1 MTSSLLHVEKESL
14 EVLAFRVVD
23 VDGVVS
29 GLVQTIEDTD
39 AAAGLG
45 GGGEHGEGKG
55 LLVNDLRA
63 AERED
68 QASGSD
74 LGDRGGVQTL
84 IGTEGVVQGTS
95 MLGECRRIHDHQI
108 VLVLW
113 DVAQELD
120 GIGAIACVSG
130 WLETVQEHIPFYHI
144 DGLAG
149 AVHGI
154 NVNCAGAEGIDG
166 EASGVAEEVQ
176 DVAASGIFPD
186 KGPVLPLVEEEAGLL
201 AFGPVDKEFMAV
213 LKDDLLVIGEAL
225 GAVKVAVNKVEAGL
239 ERGCAGALV
248 IDCLQGRAIDGF
260 QGLADRAFRTEH
272 SYGVGL
278 HNADAIVIVYDQA
291 GETVAFAVDKAV
303 AVGESGFSDKASRFD
318 RLSDRRNRLGGRRN
332 RLSDRRNW
340 LGGRRNWLG
349 DRRDRLS
356 DRRNWLS
363 GRRDWLGG
371 RRNRAGQ
378 SNGDTY
384 PERPGD
390 HILPKVRRK
399 DILAGETQHTDGD
412 RSYLIVPVS
421 QKIPALREHTDDVT
435 FSRLADNLGD
445 GTREYPRMESQ
456 KRVLSTFL

>member
-239 ERGCAGALV
+239 ERGGAGAFV
-248 IDCLQGRAIDGF
+248 IDCLQGWAIDGF

-291 GETVAFAVDKAV
+291 RETVAFAVDKAV
-303 AVGESGFSDKASRFD
+303 AVGEGGFSDKTSRFD
-318 RLSDRRNRLGGRRN
+318 RLSDRRN
-332 RLSDRRNW
+332 
-340 LGGRRNWLG
+340 
-349 DRRDRLS
+349 
-356 DRRNWLS
+356 
-363 GRRDWLGG
+363 WLGG

-390 HILPKVRRK
+390 HILPKVWRK

>member
-45 GGGEHGEGKG
+45 GGGEHGEGKA

-291 GETVAFAVDKAV
+291 GETVAFAVDNAV
-303 AVGESGFSDKASRFD
+303 AVGEGGFSDKASRFD
-318 RLSDRRNRLGGRRN
+318 RLSDRRN
-332 RLSDRRNW
+332 
-340 LGGRRNWLG
+340 
-349 DRRDRLS
+349 
-356 DRRNWLS
+356 WLS
-363 GRRDWLGG
+363 G

-384 PERPGD
+384 PERLGD
-390 HILPKVRRK
+390 HILPKVWRK

>member
-239 ERGCAGALV
+239 ERGGAGAFV

-303 AVGESGFSDKASRFD
+303 AVGEGGFSDKASRFD
-318 RLSDRRNRLGGRRN
+318 RLSDRRDRF
-332 RLSDRRNW
+332 SDRRN
-340 LGGRRNWLG
+340 
-349 DRRDRLS
+349 
-356 DRRNWLS
+356 
-363 GRRDWLGG
+363 WLGG

-378 SNGDTY
+378 SNGDADT
-384 PERPGD
+384 ERPGD
-390 HILPKVRRK
+390 HILPKVWRK

>member
-1 MTSSLLHVEKESL
+1 MTSSLLHIEEESL

-45 GGGEHGEGKG
+45 GGGEHGEGKA

-166 EASGVAEEVQ
+166 KASGVAEEVQ

-239 ERGCAGALV
+239 ERGGAGTFV

-303 AVGESGFSDKASRFD
+303 AVGEGGFSDKASRFD
-318 RLSDRRNRLGGRRN
+318 RFSDRRN
-332 RLSDRRNW
+332 
-340 LGGRRNWLG
+340 
-349 DRRDRLS
+349 
-356 DRRNWLS
+356 
-363 GRRDWLGG
+363 WLGG

-390 HILPKVRRK
+390 HILPKVWRK

>member
-74 LGDRGGVQTL
+74 LGDSGGVQTL

-239 ERGCAGALV
+239 ERGGAGAFV

-303 AVGESGFSDKASRFD
+303 AVGEGGFSGKASRFD
-318 RLSDRRNRLGGRRN
+318 RLSDRRNWF
-332 RLSDRRNW
+332 SDRRN
-340 LGGRRNWLG
+340 
-349 DRRDRLS
+349 
-356 DRRNWLS
+356 
-363 GRRDWLGG
+363 WLGG

-390 HILPKVRRK
+390 HILPKVWRK

-445 GTREYPRMESQ
+445 GAREYPRMESQ

>member
-1 MTSSLLHVEKESL
+1 MTSSLLHVEEESL

-45 GGGEHGEGKG
+45 GGGEHGEGKA

-166 EASGVAEEVQ
+166 KASGVAEEVQ

-239 ERGCAGALV
+239 ERGGAGTFV

-303 AVGESGFSDKASRFD
+303 AVGEGGFSDKASRFD
-318 RLSDRRNRLGGRRN
+318 RF
-332 RLSDRRNW
+332 SDRRNW
-340 LGGRRNWLG
+340 LR
-349 DRRDRLS
+349 
-356 DRRNWLS
+356 
-363 GRRDWLGG
+363 G

-390 HILPKVRRK
+390 HILPKVWRK

>member
-239 ERGCAGALV
+239 ERGGAGAFV

-303 AVGESGFSDKASRFD
+303 AVGSDRLVRPAHQPGRRFD
-318 RLSDRRNRLGGRRN
+318 WLVSLSNHSNRRGWRVLLKFHFGRFDWLVSLPNHSDR
-332 RLSDRRNW
+332 SDR
-340 LGGRRNWLG
+340 GGQ
-349 DRRDRLS
+349 
-356 DRRNWLS
+356 
-363 GRRDWLGG
+363 
-371 RRNRAGQ
+371 AG
-378 SNGDTY
+378 GDTY

-390 HILPKVRRK
+390 HILPKVWRK

>member
-239 ERGCAGALV
+239 ERGGAGAFV

-303 AVGESGFSDKASRFD
+303 AVGEGGFSDKASRFD
-318 RLSDRRNRLGGRRN
+318 RLGG
-332 RLSDRRNW
+332 RRNW
-340 LGGRRNWLG
+340 LGGRRNWL
-349 DRRDRLS
+349 S
-356 DRRNWLS
+356 
-363 GRRDWLGG
+363 G

-390 HILPKVRRK
+390 HILPKVWRK

>member
-84 IGTEGVVQGTS
+84 VGTEGVVQGTS

-239 ERGCAGALV
+239 ERGGAGAFV

-291 GETVAFAVDKAV
+291 RETVAFAVDKAV
-303 AVGESGFSDKASRFD
+303 AVGEGGFSDKTSRFD
-318 RLSDRRNRLGGRRN
+318 RLSDRRN
-332 RLSDRRNW
+332 
-340 LGGRRNWLG
+340 
-349 DRRDRLS
+349 
-356 DRRNWLS
+356 
-363 GRRDWLGG
+363 WLGG

-390 HILPKVRRK
+390 HILPKVWRK

>member
-239 ERGCAGALV
+239 ERGGAGALV

-303 AVGESGFSDKASRFD
+303 AVGEGGFSDKASRFD
-318 RLSDRRNRLGGRRN
+318 RLSDRRNR
-332 RLSDRRNW
+332 
-340 LGGRRNWLG
+340 
-349 DRRDRLS
+349 
-356 DRRNWLS
+356 
-363 GRRDWLGG
+363 LGG

-390 HILPKVRRK
+390 HILPKVWRK

>member
-239 ERGCAGALV
+239 GRGGAGAFV

-303 AVGESGFSDKASRFD
+303 AVGEGGFSDKASRFD
-318 RLSDRRNRLGGRRN
+318 RLSDRRNWF
-332 RLSDRRNW
+332 SDRRN
-340 LGGRRNWLG
+340 
-349 DRRDRLS
+349 
-356 DRRNWLS
+356 
-363 GRRDWLGG
+363 WLGG

-384 PERPGD
+384 PERPGN
-390 HILPKVRRK
+390 HILPKVWRK

>member
-239 ERGCAGALV
+239 ERGGAGALV

-303 AVGESGFSDKASRFD
+303 AVGEGGFSDKASRFD
-318 RLSDRRNRLGGRRN
+318 RLSDRRN
-332 RLSDRRNW
+332 W
-340 LGGRRNWLG
+340 LGGRRNL
-349 DRRDRLS
+349 
-356 DRRNWLS
+356 
-363 GRRDWLGG
+363 LGG

-390 HILPKVRRK
+390 HILPKVWRK
-399 DILAGETQHTDGD
+399 DIRAGETQHTDGD

-445 GTREYPRMESQ
+445 GTREYPRMEPQ

>member
-303 AVGESGFSDKASRFD
+303 AVGEGGFSDKASRFD
-318 RLSDRRNRLGGRRN
+318 RLSGRRN
-332 RLSDRRNW
+332 WFSDRRN
-340 LGGRRNWLG
+340 
-349 DRRDRLS
+349 
-356 DRRNWLS
+356 
-363 GRRDWLGG
+363 WLGG

-390 HILPKVRRK
+390 HILPKVWRK

>member
-239 ERGCAGALV
+239 ERGGAGTFV

-303 AVGESGFSDKASRFD
+303 AVGEGGFSGKASRFD
-318 RLSDRRNRLGGRRN
+318 RLGDRRN
-332 RLSDRRNW
+332 
-340 LGGRRNWLG
+340 
-349 DRRDRLS
+349 
-356 DRRNWLS
+356 
-363 GRRDWLGG
+363 WLGG

-390 HILPKVRRK
+390 HILPKVWRK

>member
-120 GIGAIACVSG
+120 GIGAIARVSG

-239 ERGCAGALV
+239 ERGCAGAFV

-303 AVGESGFSDKASRFD
+303 AVGEGGFSGKASRFD
-318 RLSDRRNRLGGRRN
+318 RLSDRRN
-332 RLSDRRNW
+332 
-340 LGGRRNWLG
+340 
-349 DRRDRLS
+349 
-356 DRRNWLS
+356 
-363 GRRDWLGG
+363 WLGG

-390 HILPKVRRK
+390 HILPKVWRK

>member
-239 ERGCAGALV
+239 ERGGAGALV

-291 GETVAFAVDKAV
+291 GETVAFTVDKAV
-303 AVGESGFSDKASRFD
+303 AVGESGFSDKASRF
-318 RLSDRRNRLGGRRN
+318 G

-340 LGGRRNWLG
+340 LG
-349 DRRDRLS
+349 
-356 DRRNWLS
+356 DRRN
-363 GRRDWLGG
+363 WLGG

-390 HILPKVRRK
+390 HILPKVWRK

>member
-154 NVNCAGAEGIDG
+154 NVNCADAEGIDR

-239 ERGCAGALV
+239 ERGGAGAFV

-303 AVGESGFSDKASRFD
+303 AVGEGGFSGKASRFD
-318 RLSDRRNRLGGRRN
+318 RLSDRRNW
-332 RLSDRRNW
+332 LSD
-340 LGGRRNWLG
+340 
-349 DRRDRLS
+349 
-356 DRRNWLS
+356 
-363 GRRDWLGG
+363 

-390 HILPKVRRK
+390 HILPKVWRK

>member
-45 GGGEHGEGKG
+45 GGGEHGESKG

-120 GIGAIACVSG
+120 SIGAIACVSG

-239 ERGCAGALV
+239 ERGGAGAFV

-291 GETVAFAVDKAV
+291 WETVAFAVDQTV
-303 AVGESGFSDKASRFD
+303 AVGSDRLVRPAHQPGRRFD
-318 RLSDRRNRLGGRRN
+318 GLVSLSNHSNRRGWRVLLKFHFGRFDWLVSLPNHSDR
-332 RLSDRRNW
+332 SDR
-340 LGGRRNWLG
+340 GGQAGG
-349 DRRDRLS
+349 D
-356 DRRNWLS
+356 
-363 GRRDWLGG
+363 
-371 RRNRAGQ
+371 A
-378 SNGDTY
+378 DT
-384 PERPGD
+384 ERPGD
-390 HILPKVRRK
+390 HILPKVWRK

>member
-68 QASGSD
+68 QAPGSD

-120 GIGAIACVSG
+120 GIGAIARVSG

-239 ERGCAGALV
+239 ERGCAGAFV

-303 AVGESGFSDKASRFD
+303 AVGEGGFSGKASRFD
-318 RLSDRRNRLGGRRN
+318 RFSDRRN
-332 RLSDRRNW
+332 
-340 LGGRRNWLG
+340 
-349 DRRDRLS
+349 
-356 DRRNWLS
+356 
-363 GRRDWLGG
+363 WLGG

-384 PERPGD
+384 PERPGN
-390 HILPKVRRK
+390 HILPKVWRK

-445 GTREYPRMESQ
+445 GAREYPRMESQ

>member
-45 GGGEHGEGKG
+45 GGGEHGEGKA

-74 LGDRGGVQTL
+74 LGDRGGVQAL
-84 IGTEGVVQGTS
+84 VGAEGVVQCAS
-95 MLGECRRIHDHQI
+95 MLGECRRVNDHQI
-108 VLVLW
+108 VFVFG

-120 GIGAIACVSG
+120 GIGTIACMSG
-130 WLETVQEHIPFYHI
+130 RLETVQGHIPFNHI
-144 DGLAG
+144 DGFAG
-149 AVHGI
+149 TVNGI
-154 NVNCAGAEGIDG
+154 NVHGAGAEGIDG
-166 EASGVAEEVQ
+166 EASRVAEEIQ
-176 DVAASGIFPD
+176 DVAALGIFPD

-213 LKDDLLVIGEAL
+213 LEDDLLVIREAL
-225 GAVKVAVNKVEAGL
+225 GTVKIAVNEIEASL
-239 ERGCAGALV
+239 ERSGAGTLV
-248 IDCLQGRAIDGF
+248 IDSLQGRAIDGF

-291 GETVAFAVDKAV
+291 GETVAFAVDEAV
-303 AVGESGFSDKASRFD
+303 AVGEGGSFDKVSRFG
-318 RLSDRRNRLGGRRN
+318 RLS
-332 RLSDRRNW
+332 
-340 LGGRRNWLG
+340 
-349 DRRDRLS
+349 
-356 DRRNWLS
+356 
-363 GRRDWLGG
+363 G

-390 HILPKVRRK
+390 HIHPKVRRK
-399 DILAGETQHTDGD
+399 DILSGETQHTDSD

-435 FSRLADNLGD
+435 FSRLTHDLGY
-445 GTREYPRMESQ
+445 GTRKYPRMESQ
-456 KRVLSTFL
+456 KRILSTFL

>member
-239 ERGCAGALV
+239 ERGGAGALV

-291 GETVAFAVDKAV
+291 GETVAFTVDKAV
-303 AVGESGFSDKASRFD
+303 AVGESGFSDKASRFG
-318 RLSDRRNRLGGRRN
+318 RLSDRRN
-332 RLSDRRNW
+332 
-340 LGGRRNWLG
+340 
-349 DRRDRLS
+349 
-356 DRRNWLS
+356 
-363 GRRDWLGG
+363 WLGG

-390 HILPKVRRK
+390 HILPKVWRK

-412 RSYLIVPVS
+412 RSYLIVTVS

>member
-23 VDGVVS
+23 VDGMV
-29 GLVQTIEDTD
+29 GWLVQTIEDTD

-45 GGGEHGEGKG
+45 GGGEHGEGKA

-74 LGDRGGVQTL
+74 LGDRGGVQAL

-130 WLETVQEHIPFYHI
+130 WLETVQGHIPFHHI
-144 DGLAG
+144 DGFAG

-303 AVGESGFSDKASRFD
+303 AVGEGGFSDKASRFD
-318 RLSDRRNRLGGRRN
+318 RFS
-332 RLSDRRNW
+332 
-340 LGGRRNWLG
+340 

-356 DRRNWLS
+356 DRRDRFS
-363 GRRDWLGG
+363 D

-390 HILPKVRRK
+390 HILPKVWRK

>member
-1 MTSSLLHVEKESL
+1 MPRHSAVYLMTSSLLHVEKESL

-74 LGDRGGVQTL
+74 LGDRDGVQTL

-239 ERGCAGALV
+239 ERGGAGAFV

-303 AVGESGFSDKASRFD
+303 AVGEGGFSDKASRFD
-318 RLSDRRNRLGGRRN
+318 RLSDRRNWLG
-332 RLSDRRNW
+332 DRRNW
-340 LGGRRNWLG
+340 LGGRRN
-349 DRRDRLS
+349 
-356 DRRNWLS
+356 
-363 GRRDWLGG
+363 WLGG

-390 HILPKVRRK
+390 HILPKVWRK

>member
-1 MTSSLLHVEKESL
+1 M
-14 EVLAFRVVD
+14 VD

-120 GIGAIACVSG
+120 GIGAIARVSG

-201 AFGPVDKEFMAV
+201 AFSPVDKEFMAV

-239 ERGCAGALV
+239 ERGCAGTFV

-278 HNADAIVIVYDQA
+278 HNADAIIIVYDQA

-303 AVGESGFSDKASRFD
+303 AVGEGGISDKASRFD
-318 RLSDRRNRLGGRRN
+318 RLSDRRNWLGDWRDRFGDWRDRF
-332 RLSDRRNW
+332 SDRRN
-340 LGGRRNWLG
+340 R
-349 DRRDRLS
+349 
-356 DRRNWLS
+356 
-363 GRRDWLGG
+363 LGG

-390 HILPKVRRK
+390 HILPKVWRK

>member
-84 IGTEGVVQGTS
+84 VGTEGVVQGTS

-120 GIGAIACVSG
+120 GIGAIARVSG

-186 KGPVLPLVEEEAGLL
+186 KGSVLPLVEEEAGLL

-239 ERGCAGALV
+239 ERGGAGAFV

-303 AVGESGFSDKASRFD
+303 AVGEGGFSDKASRFD
-318 RLSDRRNRLGGRRN
+318 RLSDRRN
-332 RLSDRRNW
+332 
-340 LGGRRNWLG
+340 
-349 DRRDRLS
+349 
-356 DRRNWLS
+356 
-363 GRRDWLGG
+363 WLGG

-390 HILPKVRRK
+390 HILPKVWRK

>member
-239 ERGCAGALV
+239 ERGGAGAFV

-303 AVGESGFSDKASRFD
+303 AVGEGGISDKASRFD
-318 RLSDRRNRLGGRRN
+318 RLSDRR
-332 RLSDRRNW
+332 
-340 LGGRRNWLG
+340 
-349 DRRDRLS
+349 DRLS
-356 DRRNWLS
+356 DRRN
-363 GRRDWLGG
+363 WLGG

-390 HILPKVRRK
+390 HILPKVWRK

>member
-130 WLETVQEHIPFYHI
+130 WPETVQEHIPFYHI
-144 DGLAG
+144 DDLAG

-186 KGPVLPLVEEEAGLL
+186 KDPVLPLVEEEAGLL

-213 LKDDLLVIGEAL
+213 LKDDLLVIGKAL

-239 ERGCAGALV
+239 ERGGAGALV

-303 AVGESGFSDKASRFD
+303 AVGEGGFSDKASRFD
-318 RLSDRRNRLGGRRN
+318 RLSDRRNWF
-332 RLSDRRNW
+332 SDRRN
-340 LGGRRNWLG
+340 
-349 DRRDRLS
+349 
-356 DRRNWLS
+356 
-363 GRRDWLGG
+363 WLGG

-390 HILPKVRRK
+390 HILPKVWRK

>member
-45 GGGEHGEGKG
+45 GGGEHGEGKS

-239 ERGCAGALV
+239 ERGGAGAFV

-272 SYGVGL
+272 SYGMGL

-303 AVGESGFSDKASRFD
+303 AVGEGGFSDKACRFD
-318 RLSDRRNRLGGRRN
+318 RLSDRRDWLGGRRN
-332 RLSDRRNW
+332 R
-340 LGGRRNWLG
+340 
-349 DRRDRLS
+349 
-356 DRRNWLS
+356 
-363 GRRDWLGG
+363 LGG

-390 HILPKVRRK
+390 HILPKVWRK

>member
-239 ERGCAGALV
+239 ERGGAGALV

-303 AVGESGFSDKASRFD
+303 AVGEGVFSDKASRFD
-318 RLSDRRNRLGGRRN
+318 RLSDRRNRF
-332 RLSDRRNW
+332 S
-340 LGGRRNWLG
+340 
-349 DRRDRLS
+349 
-356 DRRNWLS
+356 
-363 GRRDWLGG
+363 G

-390 HILPKVRRK
+390 HILPKVWRK

>member
-239 ERGCAGALV
+239 ERGGAGAFV

-303 AVGESGFSDKASRFD
+303 AVGEGGFSDKASRFD
-318 RLSDRRNRLGGRRN
+318 RLSDRRD

-340 LGGRRNWLG
+340 LGGRRNRGGQAGG
-349 DRRDRLS
+349 D
-356 DRRNWLS
+356 
-363 GRRDWLGG
+363 
-371 RRNRAGQ
+371 A
-378 SNGDTY
+378 DT
-384 PERPGD
+384 ERPGD
-390 HILPKVRRK
+390 HILPKVWRK
-399 DILAGETQHTDGD
+399 DILAGETRHTDGD

>member
-239 ERGCAGALV
+239 ERGGAGAFV

-303 AVGESGFSDKASRFD
+303 AVGEGGFSGKASRFD
-318 RLSDRRNRLGGRRN
+318 RLSDRRNW
-332 RLSDRRNW
+332 LSDRRN
-340 LGGRRNWLG
+340 
-349 DRRDRLS
+349 
-356 DRRNWLS
+356 
-363 GRRDWLGG
+363 WLGG

-390 HILPKVRRK
+390 HILPKVWRK
-399 DILAGETQHTDGD
+399 DILTGETQHTDGD

>member
-239 ERGCAGALV
+239 ERGCAGAFV

-303 AVGESGFSDKASRFD
+303 AVGEGGFSDKASRFD
-318 RLSDRRNRLGGRRN
+318 RLSDRRNWFG
-332 RLSDRRNW
+332 DRRN
-340 LGGRRNWLG
+340 
-349 DRRDRLS
+349 
-356 DRRNWLS
+356 
-363 GRRDWLGG
+363 WLGG

-390 HILPKVRRK
+390 HILPKVWRK

>member
-248 IDCLQGRAIDGF
+248 IDCLQGRTIDGF

-278 HNADAIVIVYDQA
+278 NNADAIVIVYDQA

-318 RLSDRRNRLGGRRN
+318 RF
-332 RLSDRRNW
+332 
-340 LGGRRNWLG
+340 
-349 DRRDRLS
+349 S

-363 GRRDWLGG
+363 DRRNWLGG

-390 HILPKVRRK
+390 HILPKVWRK

>member
-74 LGDRGGVQTL
+74 LGDRGGVQAL
-84 IGTEGVVQGTS
+84 VSAEGIVQSAS
-95 MLGECRRIHDHQI
+95 MLGECRRVNDHQI
-108 VLVLW
+108 VFVLG

-120 GIGAIACVSG
+120 GIGAIARMSG
-130 WLETVQEHIPFYHI
+130 WLETVQGHIPFNHI
-144 DGLAG
+144 DGFAG
-149 AVHGI
+149 TVNGI
-154 NVNCAGAEGIDG
+154 NVHGAGAEGIDG
-166 EASGVAEEVQ
+166 EAPRVAEEIQ
-176 DVAASGIFPD
+176 DVAAFGIFPD

-201 AFGPVDKEFMAV
+201 AFGPVDEEFVAV
-213 LKDDLLVIGEAL
+213 LEDDLLVIREAL
-225 GAVKVAVNKVEAGL
+225 GTVKIAVNEIQAGL
-239 ERGCAGALV
+239 ERSGAGTLV
-248 IDCLQGRAIDGF
+248 IDSLQGRAIDGF

-278 HNADAIVIVYDQA
+278 HNADTIVIVYDQA
-291 GETVAFAVDKAV
+291 GETVTFSVDQAV
-303 AVGESGFSDKASRFD
+303 AVGEGGSFDKASRFD
-318 RLSDRRNRLGGRRN
+318 RLS
-332 RLSDRRNW
+332 
-340 LGGRRNWLG
+340 
-349 DRRDRLS
+349 
-356 DRRNWLS
+356 
-363 GRRDWLGG
+363 G

-390 HILPKVRRK
+390 HILPKVWRK

-435 FSRLADNLGD
+435 FSRLTDNLGD

>member
-239 ERGCAGALV
+239 ERGCAGAFV

-303 AVGESGFSDKASRFD
+303 AVGEGGFSGKASRFD
-318 RLSDRRNRLGGRRN
+318 RLSDRRN
-332 RLSDRRNW
+332 
-340 LGGRRNWLG
+340 
-349 DRRDRLS
+349 
-356 DRRNWLS
+356 
-363 GRRDWLGG
+363 WLGG

-390 HILPKVRRK
+390 HILPKVWRK

>member
-239 ERGCAGALV
+239 ERGGAGALV

-303 AVGESGFSDKASRFD
+303 AVGEGGFSDKASRFD
-318 RLSDRRNRLGGRRN
+318 RLSDRRN
-332 RLSDRRNW
+332 
-340 LGGRRNWLG
+340 
-349 DRRDRLS
+349 
-356 DRRNWLS
+356 
-363 GRRDWLGG
+363 WLGG

-390 HILPKVRRK
+390 HILPKVWRK

>member
-95 MLGECRRIHDHQI
+95 MLGECRRIHNHQI

-239 ERGCAGALV
+239 ERGGAGAFV

-303 AVGESGFSDKASRFD
+303 AVGEGGFSDKASRFD
-318 RLSDRRNRLGGRRN
+318 RL
-332 RLSDRRNW
+332 
-340 LGGRRNWLG
+340 GGRRNWL
-349 DRRDRLS
+349 S
-356 DRRNWLS
+356 DRRN
-363 GRRDWLGG
+363 WLGG

-390 HILPKVRRK
+390 HILPKVWRK